1 MRCRLAERSRTGLQN
16 NKLPKEIPSLV
27 NDTASAEEVTS
38 APDTER
44 AFWTFFKLMD
54 LSKYFRAYCYKPVVD
69 LGFSLNEIDVML
81 SLTKHP
87 DRNTV
92 KGISETVHLS
102 RGMISQAVESLR
114 KKKLVTVDH
123 DKKDR
128 RSVLITLSELA
139 TPILDTIKD
148 ASTSFVQSIING
160 VPQDQLQEVYRVVTQ
175 VYTNKEKMKA
185 LPATGEGNI

>member
-1 MRCRLAERSRTGLQN
+1 MQN
-16 NKLPKEIPSLV
+16 KNVSPEISALV
-27 NDTASAEEVTS
+27 NDRTATDASAA

-54 LSKYFRAYCYKPVVD
+54 LSKYFRAYCYKPVLE

-92 KGISETVHLS
+92 KGISETMHLS

-114 KKKLVTVDH
+114 RKELVTVDH

-128 RSVLITLSELA
+128 RSVLITLSAPA
-139 TPILDTIKD
+139 TPILDTLKE
-148 ASTSFVQSIING
+148 ASMAFVQKIING
-160 VPQDQLQEVYRVVTQ
+160 VEQDQLQKVYEVVTQ

-185 LPATGEGNI
+185 LPSSAEGNI

>member
-1 MRCRLAERSRTGLQN
+1 MQSN
-16 NKLPKEIPSLV
+16 NPPKENPSLV
-27 NDTASAEEVTS
+27 NDAAELSEATS

-92 KGISETVHLS
+92 KGISETMHLS

-148 ASTSFVQSIING
+148 ASMSFVQSIING

-185 LPATGEGNI
+185 LPTTGEGNI